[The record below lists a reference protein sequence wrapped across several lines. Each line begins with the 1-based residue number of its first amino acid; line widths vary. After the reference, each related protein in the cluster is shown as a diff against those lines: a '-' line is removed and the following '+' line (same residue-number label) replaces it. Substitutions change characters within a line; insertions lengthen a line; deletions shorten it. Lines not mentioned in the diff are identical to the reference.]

1 MFGDRKQQI
10 AFYLFYSGL
19 LLLVV
24 SLPLSKFAMSISQFM
39 LIGGWLLDGNLKEK
53 LRSFLS
59 NKIAILLSSVY
70 LLHVLGLLNTTD
82 FAYAF
87 KDLRIKLPLLL
98 LPLIFSTAPKL
109 SRQQFEN
116 VLLAAIS
123 GVTIST
129 IISVLIYLG
138 IVKRTVIDI
147 RDISIFISHIR
158 LVLLC
163 CLSIFIS
170 AWLIYTNRKK
180 RPLWYTFTLSAIM
193 VWLMAFIVLVE
204 SLTGAAI
211 LFSGLLIFSIWI
223 ALTKGSLPV
232 RLLFVLIL
240 VVVPYGLY
248 RYIDSINRSF
258 KKTEKVDYSKLEKYT
273 ASGNEYYHYPD
284 LEDYENGFPIW
295 TYQCETEMKVEWN
308 KRSQLDYA
316 GRDRKNQE
324 LRFTLMRF
332 LSSKGL
338 RKDSAAVWALSDS
351 EIRSVENG
359 IANVNYQ
366 QRSSIKARIHQS
378 LWEIHHRNTQKN
390 PSGHSVTQRFEYWD
404 ASIGIIKQHRI
415 VGVGTGDVPDAFNKQ
430 YEIMSSSLTKE
441 WRLRSHNQYLSMAVA
456 FGIPGLIWFIF
467 SLLMPLMIQVR
478 KKDFLY
484 CAFALVSIISMFT
497 EDTLETQAGVTFFAL
512 FTSLFLFINPS
523 NRSVGGKSDPNAGGE
538 D

>member
-1 MFGDRKQQI
+1 MLGDRKQQI

-24 SLPLSKFAMSISQFM
+24 SLPLSKFTMSISQFM

-53 LRSFLS
+53 VKSFLN
-59 NKIAILLSSVY
+59 NKIALLLSSVY
-70 LLHVLGLLNTTD
+70 LMHVLGLMITTD
-82 FAYAF
+82 FDYAF
-87 KDLRIKLPLLL
+87 KDLRVKLPLLL

-109 SRQQFEN
+109 TKQQFEN

-129 IISVLIYLG
+129 LISLLIFLG

-170 AWLIYTNRKK
+170 AWLIYSNKK
-180 RPLWYTFTLSAIM
+180 KKPLWYTMLLCCVS
-193 VWLMAFIVLVE
+193 VWLIVFIVLVE

-211 LFSGLLIFSIWI
+211 LFSGLLIFSIWF
-223 ALTKGSLPV
+223 ALSKGSLPI
-232 RLLFVLIL
+232 RLLVVLVLIG
-240 VVVPYGLY
+240 VPYGLY
-248 RYIDSINRSF
+248 RYIDSINRSL
-258 KKTEKVDYSKLEKYT
+258 KKTEKIDYSKLEKYT
-273 ASGNEYYHYPD
+273 ASGNEYYHFRN
-284 LEDYENGFPIW
+284 LEDFENGFSIW
-295 TYQCETEMKVEWN
+295 TYQCETEMEAEWN
-308 KRSQLDYA
+308 KRSKLDYS
-316 GRDRKNQE
+316 GRDLRDQE

-351 EIRSVENG
+351 EIKSVENG

-378 LWEIHHRNTQKN
+378 LWEIHQRKTLKN
-390 PSGHSVTQRFEYWD
+390 PSGHSVSQRFEYWD
-404 ASIGIIKQHRI
+404 TAMGIIKQHPF
-415 VGVGTGDVPDAFNKQ
+415 VGVGTGDVPDAFKHQ
-430 YEIMSSSLTKE
+430 YEIMNSSLAKE

-456 FGIPGLIWFIF
+456 FGIPGLIWFSF
-467 SLLMPLMIQVR
+467 SLLMPLLIQVR
-478 KKDFLY
+478 KKDLLY
-484 CAFALVSIISMFT
+484 SAFALVSIISMFT

-512 FTSLFLFINPS
+512 FTSLFLFINPLNSSIGGNS
-523 NRSVGGKSDPNAGGE
+523 NLIARVE